1 MKEIELSR
9 RLKKSYLL
17 ILSLVFASLC
27 GSVYADKI
35 VYTYDGA
42 GNRYDSHRQIIYT
55 RGSVDGEAPEMKMY
69 QDSLSSARIN
79 IYPNPTEGDLK
90 IDIEGVLDFESSG
103 LTIYNMS
110 GKVLYKTNELSESN
124 ELDITDYA
132 DGTYL
137 LVIRIKEESTTWKI
151 IKK

>member
-1 MKEIELSR
+1 
-9 RLKKSYLL
+9 
-17 ILSLVFASLC
+17 
-27 GSVYADKI
+27 
-35 VYTYDGA
+35 
-42 GNRYDSHRQIIYT
+42 
-55 RGSVDGEAPEMKMY
+55 MKMY